1 MTTTRQKRKKPTA
14 FDALKYVNDRVT
26 KLESEQIG
34 NEQAFKVCNEAINEL
49 TADMDKVD
57 GRLDQFDLD
66 LKALCKSVTAMG
78 NDINRISAGL
88 EAIRHHTTEKPALPA
103 HMEAV
108 SEQTFG
114 HGDVFEDASYRRWRL
129 LRVADFSEITIK
141 GERAI
146 WIFESIKSRFV
157 FNSYCKV
164 EYPTKRDLFPDDHKD
179 WRHVPTPPSERV

>member
-1 MTTTRQKRKKPTA
+1 MPTKQKRKRPTA

-26 KLESEQIG
+26 KLESDQLG

-49 TADMDKVD
+49 TADVDKVD

-66 LKALCKSVTAMG
+66 MKALCKSVTAMG

-88 EAIRHHTTEKPALPA
+88 EALRHHTTEKPALPR

-114 HGDVFEDASYRRWRL
+114 HGDVFEKTSGRRWRL
-129 LRVADFSEITIK
+129 LKVAGYSEFSAGGK
-141 GERAI
+141 RAA
-146 WIFESIKSRFV
+146 WIFESIEHRHV
-157 FNSYCKV
+157 FCSDCMKEN
-164 EYPTKRDLFPDDHKD
+164 PTFDDLFPHGRNE
-179 WRHVPTPPSERV
+179 WRHVPTPPSERA